1 MIPISP
7 AEAHKPYSGGDP
19 YMQKSLDVAF
29 DVIERLER
37 TGPISPQRATS
48 LSQTASKPTYSTNNY
63 TVLNVLMSD

>member
-1 MIPISP
+1 
-7 AEAHKPYSGGDP
+7 
-19 YMQKSLDVAF
+19 MQKSLDVAF